1 MNEAEL
7 RIVIHGL
14 LNNIN
19 TYNEELI
26 KILEN
31 IKRNMNDVQNT
42 IDEFDNNE
50 LANKVLDDISTDMKG
65 TKEEEEMQD
74 NADKISKLLK
84 ELNLF

>member
-7 RIVIHGL
+7 RIMIKGL
-14 LNNIN
+14 LNDCNK
-19 TYNEELI
+19 YNEELI
-26 KILEN
+26 LTLEN
-31 IKRNMNDVQNT
+31 INKVMSDVQNT

-50 LANKVLDDISTDMKG
+50 LANKVLDDISTEIKG
-65 TKEEEEMQD
+65 TKEEEKMQN